1 MMIEFVVNIIL
12 HKMELFSNVVGGFH
26 GFFCPQSRREVMHD
40 AWGLCGLFKQVDS
53 SSHLIV
59 CDTWRELQG
68 ELEMQ
73 VKEGGEEA

>member
-1 MMIEFVVNIIL
+1 
-12 HKMELFSNVVGGFH
+12 
-26 GFFCPQSRREVMHD
+26 MHD